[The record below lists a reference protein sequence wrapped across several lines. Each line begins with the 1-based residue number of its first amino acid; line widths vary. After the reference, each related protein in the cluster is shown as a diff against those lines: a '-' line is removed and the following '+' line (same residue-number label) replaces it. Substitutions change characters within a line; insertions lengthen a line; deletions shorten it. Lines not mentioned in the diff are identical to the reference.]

1 MAVAGVVIIAD
12 QVFNRACVS
21 MAMAP
26 LIHQTPIVYC
36 GPSAREALATVSGRR
51 DVVAIVDLAEADP
64 LALAEVVDSLSGAGI
79 SPVVLTAGDD
89 AQLDALLRT
98 RGARE
103 VLARRT
109 SGLDDV
115 VQAVFDR
122 ARPSVDRAAVHV
134 PLTHT
139 QRRVMALFA
148 TGSSCQDIGVE
159 LGVSTETVKTH
170 LKRVRAKY
178 EAQGIHLPSRADVY
192 RVAVLTGAVV

>member
-21 MAMAP
+21 MALAP
-26 LIHQTPIVYC
+26 LIHQTPILYC
-36 GPSAREALATVSGRR
+36 GPSVREALATVSGRR
-51 DVVAIVDLAEADP
+51 GVVAIVDLVEAEPLDVADIVDG
-64 LALAEVVDSLSGAGI
+64 LCAAEI

-89 AQLDALLRT
+89 AELDGLLRS

-122 ARPSVDRAAVHV
+122 DRPIVDRSAVHV

-178 EAQGIHLPSRADVY
+178 EAQGIRLPSRADVY

>member
-12 QVFNRACVS
+12 EVFTRACVS

-26 LIHQTPIVYC
+26 LIHQTPILYS
-36 GPSAREALATVSGRR
+36 GPSLREALATASGRR
-51 DVVAIVDLAEADP
+51 GVVAIVDLSDAASGDLAEA
-64 LALAEVVDSLSGAGI
+64 VDELCAAGME
-79 SPVVLTAGDD
+79 PVILTSSEDELTEAM
-89 AQLDALLRT
+89 LLR
-98 RGARE
+98 RGARV

-115 VQAVFDR
+115 VQAVFHGTRPPIDR
-122 ARPSVDRAAVHV
+122 SAVHV

-148 TGSSCQDIGVE
+148 TGSSCQDIGIE

-178 EAQGIHLPSRADVY
+178 EAQGVLLPSRADVY
-192 RVAVLTGAVV
+192 RVAVLTGAIV